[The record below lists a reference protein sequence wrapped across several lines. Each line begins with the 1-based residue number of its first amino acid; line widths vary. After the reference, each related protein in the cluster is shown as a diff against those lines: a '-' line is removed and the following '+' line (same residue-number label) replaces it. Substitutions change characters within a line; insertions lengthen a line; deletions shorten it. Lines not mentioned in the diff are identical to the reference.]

1 MKNIS
6 LPWIIICGFLV
17 TLPFLLFGKG
27 EWKEP
32 PSNENV
38 APSCPSQMPE
48 RMIAQN
54 ICPKPTCPQ
63 VQAPS
68 VAPLKIDD
76 VPVLSR
82 ADAKRRRLYLPK
94 PPPLPLSLGGNHDTL
109 VDSLK
114 ETLRRIEAFRASS
127 PQKFGPEHLP
137 NRWAA
142 NLGANT
148 GKDYDP
154 VYPFFLDGYS
164 GVAVEIAQTMQA
176 ALHANLPWERV
187 KKVRSAVTPSN
198 VVDLLIDAGSPRG
211 LDIFKIDIDSH
222 DVFVVRDLLRNGT
235 FKPKVI
241 VMEINES
248 IPPPICFT
256 SNFARSFAW
265 SGQDAFTGA
274 SISMMDHQLSSLG
287 YTITTVEWNNII
299 LVSDDFADA
308 FPLYNPADLWLVGY
322 YDRAK
327 RIDRFPWNEAPD
339 RVAYQTNPDPY
350 EAMRIVSD
358 YMISSSSY
366 KNSRTT
372 FSLYI
377 HPDYVDTL
385 GHSLKTTHCENC

>member
-1 MKNIS
+1 MK
-6 LPWIIICGFLV
+6 
-17 TLPFLLFGKG
+17 K
-27 EWKEP
+27 
-32 PSNENV
+32 
-38 APSCPSQMPE
+38 
-48 RMIAQN
+48 
-54 ICPKPTCPQ
+54 
-63 VQAPS
+63 
-68 VAPLKIDD
+68 
-76 VPVLSR
+76 SR
-82 ADAKRRRLYLPK
+82 HFLPK
-94 PPPLPLSLGGNHDTL
+94 PPPKPVSNGGNHDAL
-109 VDSLK
+109 IDSIK
-114 ETLRRIEAFRASS
+114 ETLQKIEAFRVSS
-127 PQKFGPEHLP
+127 PHKFGPEHLP

-142 NLGANT
+142 NIGANT

-154 VYPFFLDGYS
+154 VYPFFLDGFS

-176 ALHANLPWERV
+176 ALHANLPWDRV

-198 VVDLLIDAGSPRG
+198 IVDLLIDAGSPPG

-222 DVFVVRDLLRNGT
+222 DVFVVRELLFNGT

-256 SNFARSFAW
+256 SNYVRSFAW
-265 SGQDAFTGA
+265 SGQDAFHGG

-299 LVSDDFADA
+299 LVSDEFAEA

-322 YDRAK
+322 YERAK
-327 RIDRFPWNEAPD
+327 RVDIFPWNETPD

-358 YMISSSSY
+358 YMVSSATY

-385 GHSLKTTHCENC
+385 GHSLKTTHCQDC